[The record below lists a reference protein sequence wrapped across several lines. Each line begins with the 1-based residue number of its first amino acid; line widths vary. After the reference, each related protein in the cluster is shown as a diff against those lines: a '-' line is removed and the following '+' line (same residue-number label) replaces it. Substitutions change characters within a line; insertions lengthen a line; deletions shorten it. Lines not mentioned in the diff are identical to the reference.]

1 MVSKIDELIKYL
13 IRVFNGIELTL
24 ESEKEKKKYGDYTKK
39 DEIVRSQEFFISTK
53 DIDKILEVWFGG
65 FKNEEE
71 LKKTLKFKL
80 GEIKKL
86 TFQKGENDFH
96 IVKDR
101 FIENTTNHSIEWHN
115 NYSYVIHSHLIRVF
129 EERLNIGVKDVI
141 IDFPVKPSVIKKIEF
156 DTKMWNASCFKLF
169 NYLKEN
175 YHYKK
180 VDLISI
186 WFFLYDLKSEE
197 YVFRSTKSKYIDFIK
212 TQYKIKIKNSD
223 RSLNWDEKKKVL
235 NGLYIDFKNEQKQH
249 ENK

>member
-1 MVSKIDELIKYL
+1 M
-13 IRVFNGIELTL
+13 
-24 ESEKEKKKYGDYTKK
+24 
-39 DEIVRSQEFFISTK
+39 
-53 DIDKILEVWFGG
+53 
-65 FKNEEE
+65 
-71 LKKTLKFKL
+71 
-80 GEIKKL
+80 
-86 TFQKGENDFH
+86 
-96 IVKDR
+96 
-101 FIENTTNHSIEWHN
+101 
-115 NYSYVIHSHLIRVF
+115 IHSHLIRVF

-186 WFFLYDLKSEE
+186 WFFLHDLKSEE